1 MSDWIARGI
10 WKVYRVP
17 ARFRPKLLSMAGPTG
32 MVCIV
37 TTWGALIVVG
47 MSLIYHT
54 RLAMFVPQLEPLRP
68 IHRLYF
74 TSLNISFAGLTTS
87 SSGFLPVAEWLRM
100 AVTLESVFG
109 IAILT
114 ASVSWVLSVYPV
126 VEGRS
131 STAQHAISLAESER
145 ETGIEFFTL
154 PASQVSETLL
164 SLAAQLTTIRNQTV
178 QFPIAYYF
186 AVQNKKASMARAI
199 HYIDALSKKAC
210 EESRAPEVRIA
221 GYMLNSAVCS
231 YLQLIASRFLKI
243 SPDHRAEIIR
253 RYAEDV
259 FASRSLEDA
268 LDQPPTICMNSK

>member
-1 MSDWIARGI
+1 MSAAGKRHTESGYLKPPMLADQTSNMGSAMRALETIAGIFLVVVSLQDQFQSLFHPAGHGVMSDWIARGI

-74 TSLNISFAGLTTS
+74 TSLNISFAGLTTP

-109 IAILT
+109 IAI
-114 ASVSWVLSVYPV
+114 
-126 VEGRS
+126 
-131 STAQHAISLAESER
+131 
-145 ETGIEFFTL
+145 
-154 PASQVSETLL
+154 
-164 SLAAQLTTIRNQTV
+164 
-178 QFPIAYYF
+178 
-186 AVQNKKASMARAI
+186 
-199 HYIDALSKKAC
+199 
-210 EESRAPEVRIA
+210 
-221 GYMLNSAVCS
+221 
-231 YLQLIASRFLKI
+231 
-243 SPDHRAEIIR
+243 
-253 RYAEDV
+253 
-259 FASRSLEDA
+259 
-268 LDQPPTICMNSK
+268 